1 LKYAELF
8 QTGLPV
14 CALSATVGSIKLE
27 GKKKNM
33 EGKLPPGTKKW
44 MNVYLEQARIRNG
57 FSSYPAERRIGC
69 CGCALIGFKDLT
81 NLHRICCN
89 NLEHVIIDSQHN
101 CREQRD
107 HSIS

>member
-1 LKYAELF
+1 
-8 QTGLPV
+8 
-14 CALSATVGSIKLE
+14 
-27 GKKKNM
+27 M
-33 EGKLPPGTKKW
+33 EGKLPPLGIRAGKGTKKW

-69 CGCALIGFKDLT
+69 CGCAMIGFKNLST
-81 NLHRICCN
+81 LHRICCN